1 MARLIAAL
9 MVTLPAIAVAAPVLA
24 QDMDDAGPGI
34 AVARLSG
41 YPEVPAISTTG
52 KGRFFA
58 EIAPDAVSY
67 RLEYL
72 GLESEVT
79 QAHIHFGRRATNGG
93 VSVFLCSNLDDAP
106 MGTQPCPPGD
116 GEIAGTIVADDVVGP
131 EEQGIAPGEFEEL
144 LRACQNGAGY
154 VNVHT
159 TGHPAGEIRGQIAE
173 VRNGKSNVDVEED
186 HSMSMH

>member
-1 MARLIAAL
+1 MSRLIAVLVVA
-9 MVTLPAIAVAAPVLA
+9 VPATAVAVPVLA
-24 QDMDDAGPGI
+24 QGKGDTGPGI

-41 YPEVPAISTTG
+41 FQEVPAISTSA

-58 EIAPDAVSY
+58 EISPDAVSY
-67 RLEYL
+67 RLEYS

-93 VSVFLCSNLDDAP
+93 ISVFLCSNLDNAS
-106 MGTQPCPPGD
+106 MGAQPCPAGD
-116 GEIAGTIVADDVVGP
+116 GEITGTIVAGDVVGP

-144 LRACQNGAGY
+144 LRACQRGAGY

-159 TGHPAGEIRGQIAE
+159 TGRPAGEIRGQIAE
-173 VRNGKSNVDVEED
+173 VLEED
-186 HSMSMH
+186 DQEKR